1 LFKFRKKYFLLAL
14 LLFII
19 EVIIALFI
27 NHNFVRPYFGD
38 FLVVV
43 LVYCFVKSF
52 FDIPIKALALA
63 VLLFAYIIEALQYFK
78 FIKFIGLQ
86 KSKIAILILGSS
98 FAWTDMI
105 AYTLGII
112 VTYGIE
118 KMVAERANY
127 IGSPT

>member
-1 LFKFRKKYFLLAL
+1 MFKFRKKYFLLAL